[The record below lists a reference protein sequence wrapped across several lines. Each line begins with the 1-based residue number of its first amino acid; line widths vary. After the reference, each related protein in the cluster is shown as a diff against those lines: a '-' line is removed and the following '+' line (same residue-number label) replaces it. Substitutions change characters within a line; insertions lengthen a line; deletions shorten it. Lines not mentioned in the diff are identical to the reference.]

1 MDKESDATEQLSL
14 SQVPEDRVTPVSGTP
29 LCGAPQIPLDWQG
42 QLAALPSTL
51 GCWDVRA
58 TWGDG
63 RVSGRRTACCPLC
76 WS

>member
-1 MDKESDATEQLSL
+1 M
-14 SQVPEDRVTPVSGTP
+14 TPVSGTP

-58 TWGDG
+58 TWEDG
-63 RVSGRRTACCPLC
+63 RDSVGKKNRLLSTLFELSPRGRLVCRVG
-76 WS
+76 